1 MDSAI
6 SDNSIITLDAG
17 NHTGWPQRYLKY
29 GNFRRQIS
37 STCGAMGYS
46 LPAAIASSLIHPD
59 RLVISFVGDGGFMMS
74 GLELSTAIQYGLKP
88 IIIIFNNGT
97 YGTIRMHQEKEHPFR
112 VIGTDLKNP
121 DFVNLAISLGAFA
134 EKVSSTEEFI
144 KSFKRAIDSKKA
156 AVLELITDP
165 EIISSRTTIK
175 GLQNKNRF

>member
-1 MDSAI
+1 
-6 SDNSIITLDAG
+6 
-17 NHTGWPQRYLKY
+17 
-29 GNFRRQIS
+29 
-37 STCGAMGYS
+37 
-46 LPAAIASSLIHPD
+46 
-59 RLVISFVGDGGFMMS
+59 
-74 GLELSTAIQYGLKP
+74 
-88 IIIIFNNGT
+88 
-97 YGTIRMHQEKEHPFR
+97 MHQEKEHPFR